1 MLTYPLAMLIALII
15 DAAIGWPDA
24 LYRRIGHPV
33 TWIGALIAQLEG
45 RFNTPARARK
55 IWGVAVCSIVTAAA
69 ALPAL
74 VLVWALV
81 WALPSGLLGALIM
94 GVLCWPLVAA
104 RAMYTHVEAV
114 RRPLMAGDMAGAR
127 HHVSMIVGRDPAQL
141 DEAGIARAALE
152 SLAENTSD
160 GITAPL
166 FWGAVLGPVGIAAY
180 KAINTLDSMIG
191 HKSPRYLEFGWFS
204 ARLDDWVNLIP
215 ARATGAIFAAMSGS
229 PIRSARAM
237 LSDARAHRSPN
248 AGWPEAAMAGALN
261 IRLSGPRSYG
271 DTVTQEPW
279 LNAAAPDPTPASI
292 AAGLSIYLRSIAA
305 LALCLLLISAFGL
318 LI

>member
-33 TWIGALIAQLEG
+33 TWIGALITQLEG

-55 IWGVAVCSIVTAAA
+55 IWGVAVCLMVTAAA

-74 VLVWALV
+74 ALV
-81 WALPSGLLGALIM
+81 WALPSGAVGAVIM
-94 GVLCWPLVAA
+94 GALCWPLVAA
-104 RAMYTHVEAV
+104 SAMFTHVEAV

-127 HHVSMIVGRDPAQL
+127 HHVSMIVGRDPAKL

-166 FWGAVLGPVGIAAY
+166 FWGAVLGPAGIAACGAFFRLESRHPHPADAR
-180 KAINTLDSMIG
+180 KEIHIG
-191 HKSPRYLEFGWFS
+191 LHT
-204 ARLDDWVNLIP
+204 V
-215 ARATGAIFAAMSGS
+215 IFA
-229 PIRSARAM
+229 
-237 LSDARAHRSPN
+237 
-248 AGWPEAAMAGALN
+248 LN
-261 IRLSGPRSYG
+261 ENDSH
-271 DTVTQEPW
+271 E
-279 LNAAAPDPTPASI
+279 
-292 AAGLSIYLRSIAA
+292 
-305 LALCLLLISAFGL
+305 
-318 LI
+318 